1 MFTQSTVI
9 VCLLGTFALALTAI
23 STGHRRK
30 QRRIGPRAFQAR
42 LAMPA
47 TLSLGGFVVLV
58 VTEIPPLQD
67 ASNTLGVLLFFVM
80 GISSFTIPFALTFW
94 VMLLALAK
102 WVNVFAAIAVVS
114 MGVTVGHVVGYV
126 LGGQGF
132 AREVKIRKQ
141 FLSSRLHDGA
151 E

>member
-1 MFTQSTVI
+1 
-9 VCLLGTFALALTAI
+9 
-23 STGHRRK
+23 
-30 QRRIGPRAFQAR
+30 
-42 LAMPA
+42 MPA
-47 TLSLGGFVVLV
+47 TLSLSGFVVLA

-126 LGGQGF
+126 LGRSRVTGQT
-132 AREVKIRKQ
+132 A
-141 FLSSRLHDGA
+141 
-151 E
+151 